1 MSDKIAVSTRKAT
14 TDDFKGVG
22 EVYRAVAKT
31 VGGIARTEA
40 EITDEYVR
48 SIIDSSLKKGMMI
61 VAEAR
66 GGKLCGIIHAYKPG
80 LAAFSHVFSDLTIA
94 VHPKFQGKGV
104 GRLIFSAFLEEIK
117 QRRPDILRVELIVRE
132 SNLRGLLLYETLGFA
147 REGRLENRIKSVTG
161 EYEADISMA
170 WFNPN
175 FK

>member
-1 MSDKIAVSTRKAT
+1 MSEKVDVSTRKAT

-22 EVYRAVAKT
+22 ELYRAVAKT
-31 VGGIARTEA
+31 VGGIARNES

-66 GGKLCGIIHAYKPG
+66 GGKLCGVVHAYKPG
-80 LAAFSHVFSDLTIA
+80 IAAFSHVFSDLTIA

-104 GRLIFSAFLEEIK
+104 GRMIFSAFLDEIK

-132 SNLRGLLLYETLGFA
+132 SNLRGLLLYETLGFV
-147 REGRLENRIKSVTG
+147 REGPS
-161 EYEADISMA
+161 
-170 WFNPN
+170 